1 MLRRG
6 AGKEG
11 VQAAYGHETCTY
23 EARHSQAVGEG
34 RE

>member
-1 MLRRG
+1 MLRRS

-11 VQAAYGHETCTY
+11 VQAVYGHETCTY
-23 EARHSQAVGEG
+23 EARYPQAVGEG